1 MKWFYFIKHPYL
13 VGLKVIVV
21 IITLGSIAWS
31 VIEGIRSEPDFF
43 TVTPVLL
50 LDNAEKKSS
59 TISKA
64 FVENEEVKHKEG
76 KVEDLEVSKPVEK
89 STAVDDSIIL
99 LERPRIV
106 EAKVVKPTVIKPT
119 IIKPTVIKPKVVES
133 EIVESE
139 VVREEK
145 RDTSYFRA
153 GLDFKSSSASKLRLI
168 RYKPWYSKLNYFVSI
183 KQEVRDIDINRKIES
198 SDFDEET
205 LIGTYNAT
213 LLSLTTGGNLFK
225 KTSFNLDL
233 TLNRYELSGSVDGY
247 SKTPVKYQRNKSLTE
262 LFIEYDLGKAYT
274 LGFDLY
280 YGGDKYKNE
289 GGNKVHF
296 DEEMG
301 ADFFLSR
308 KFKVDAT
315 NARLDYIFGHRIV
328 QVDLVE
334 DKLLSRSSHNV
345 LSNISYNF
353 NYELSME
360 LNTRLSYFP
369 TFNEYN
375 YWESQYVYSTGAE
388 INYRL
393 WNANEITLTAD
404 VMQFGDNSTVKMFAI
419 RFEHL
424 FGAKTSKRR
433 QRRYKIPNLLIK

>member
-1 MKWFYFIKHPYL
+1 MKWFYFIKYPYL
-13 VGLKVIVV
+13 ASLKVMVT
-21 IITLGSIAWS
+21 IITLGSVAWS
-31 VIEGIRSEPDFF
+31 VIDVGSSEPDFP
-43 TVTPVLL
+43 TVIPVLL
-50 LDNAEKKSS
+50 LDNEEEKSS
-59 TISKA
+59 NISKA
-64 FVENEEVKHKEG
+64 FIKHKEVKYKEDKSEDV
-76 KVEDLEVSKPVEK
+76 KVEQVVSVVDIKVSESVEN
-89 STAVDDSIIL
+89 TIAVNESITLI
-99 LERPRIV
+99 ERPRMV
-106 EAKVVKPTVIKPT
+106 EAK
-119 IIKPTVIKPKVVES
+119 VIKPKVVES
-133 EIVESE
+133 EIAK
-139 VVREEK
+139 EEK
-145 RDTSYFRA
+145 EDTSYLRA
-153 GLDFKSSSASKLRLI
+153 ELNYGSSPRSDSESKVRII

-183 KQEVRDIDINRKIES
+183 KQEIRDIHITRRIES
-198 SDFDEET
+198 PDIDEET

-213 LLSLTTGGNLFK
+213 LLSLTAGGNLFK

-247 SKTPVKYQRNKSLTE
+247 NKTPVKYQRNKSLTE

-289 GGNKVHF
+289 GSDKVHF

-301 ADFFLSR
+301 ADFFFSR
-308 KFKVDAT
+308 KFKFDAT

-328 QVDLVE
+328 QVDLV
-334 DKLLSRSSHNV
+334 DDRFLSRSSHNV

-353 NYELSME
+353 NYELSMN
-360 LNTRLSYFP
+360 LNARLSYFP
-369 TFNEYN
+369 TFSEHN
-375 YWESQYVYSTGAE
+375 YWESQYVCSTGTE

-404 VMQFGDNSTVKMFAI
+404 VMQFGDDSNVKMFAI